1 MYRFLSIPQSG
12 PTSSSTYNTL
22 FQYGLQR
29 QQPGTRQAPSNMFGR
44 KVVDGVTSTVNGQGR
59 LCNHIFRNIAV
70 SIIAEKNNLKVD
82 YGYHNDIKSL
92 GIELF
97 SGENIYNNT
106 IELNNS
112 TFFSILNR
120 EKITSNLYANSDY
133 FQTEEIS
140 NLIYRYLHNET
151 QQVNIKRAN
160 PYNERYNTNND
171 CFIHIRLGD
180 VKDKNLGLNYYLGV
194 LDNIKF
200 DKLYIAS
207 DTIDDLII
215 KEIQSKYHNNE
226 LVLLDSVKTIQF
238 GSTCKHIVLSH
249 GSYSAIIGYLGFDSN
264 IYCKKYI
271 KYVWCGNMFSISG
284 WNLF

>member
-1 MYRFLSIPQSG
+1 M
-12 PTSSSTYNTL
+12 
-22 FQYGLQR
+22 
-29 QQPGTRQAPSNMFGR
+29 
-44 KVVDGVTSTVNGQGR
+44 TSTVNGYGR

-70 SIIAEKNNLKVD
+70 SIIAENNNLKVN

-97 SGENIYNNT
+97 SGVNIFNNT

-264 IYCKKYI
+264 IYCKKFTLPN
-271 KYVWCGNMFSISG
+271 WCGNMFSIPG